1 VHAPCPLL
9 PQFCPPFPAVS
20 QPRCKKAAQRS
31 VRYPS
36 SRLRHFC
43 LLPSHTPCPPA
54 SDTPARPDDARQWAP
69 SKASCQCSVAPGR
82 AAANLGVS
90 QREPRL
96 AAALWVN
103 KAAADAT
110 AREMWVVR
118 ADTATEVT
126 LDAGG
131 WQGRCT
137 RSDVEFI
144 TPARGGALC
153 ARMHGRIYITNLSRR
168 RRQPYAPPPT
178 PPPSPASHQPS
189 HVARVKVSRLFLFGA
204 ARVPARCASS
214 ALPQQNITIIK
225 PGAHSLL

>member
-1 VHAPCPLL
+1 MHAPCPLL

-20 QPRCKKAAQRS
+20 QPRGKKAAQRS

-43 LLPSHTPCPPA
+43 LLHSHTPCPPA

-168 RRQPYAPPPT
+168 RRQPSAPPHSSSIPRL
-178 PPPSPASHQPS
+178 ASA
-189 HVARVKVSRLFLFGA
+189 VARHARESEPLVFIWSGA
-204 ARVPARCASS
+204 CASALRFKRAS
-214 ALPQQNITIIK
+214 AAEHPK
-225 PGAHSLL
+225 H